1 MPWNIGLAGNDF
13 NILNSKINEVEA
25 LTYNNIID
33 FVNYFMISENGNV
46 GINNKNPT
54 EKLDIK
60 GNTIVNGTLLT
71 SNVIGWRINDTSN
84 ILKINYTDDI
94 INNNNLE
101 IYGKS
106 TFKGNIAIGDD
117 NNYSILNING
127 LVNATEFKGTGS
139 NIINIDADN
148 INKGILNASFGGTGI
163 NNIKNEQILYGS
175 NNNTVGQTPGFKFL
189 EGLQRLEVANL
200 KGNGSLVENIN
211 AHHITSGILSGRYG
225 GTGKA
230 SYEIEGGLLVGN
242 IRAPGNSANIDQTIN
257 LKWDDNASNLLINGN
272 LKLFGTNKTI
282 FINDEPLGYQH
293 IGPYNVATSE
303 IPGVIKYDGN
313 TFKFNDAGQ
322 LILNVSTSS
331 KWEKNEDE
339 SIIWYPKYS
348 DPNSVQLE
356 CVGIGF
362 IPDENVDR
370 VNRLSV
376 KGNINIKSYT
386 NSPGAYLINGINVD
400 EINSN
405 FLSKKIDDLILDNI
419 KQEYG
424 GVNKRCFDLIN
435 IGTQPTYKIS
445 GDNRNFYFDN
455 LVEFQQGI
463 RISEGGSIGFDGA
476 LTIESLNLTSGTR
489 GVQNNAVLTVNQ
501 VDNEGDKSTIAQ
513 FEYRSVAKML
523 LDKEGRLGIGAFN
536 RDNFPKE
543 KLDVQGNI
551 IASGYITSYYSDER
565 LKHFTSRIKNSLE
578 IINNL
583 NGYYYEPNEKALQ
596 FGFKHE
602 KQIGLSAQEVTKYI
616 PEITKLAPFDAINDA
631 DGNVISK
638 SGESY
643 LTICY
648 ERLGPIFV
656 EAIKELTNEI
666 KELKKENIFIK
677 SELERIKLSI

>member
-71 SNVIGWRINDTSN
+71 SNVIGWRIDDTSN

>member
-33 FVNYFMISENGNV
+33 FVNYFMITENGNV

-71 SNVIGWRINDTSN
+71 SNVIGWRIDDTSN

-139 NIINIDADN
+139 NIINIDAGN

-175 NNNTVGQTPGFKFL
+175 NNNTVGQTLGFKFI
-189 EGLQRLEVANL
+189 EASQTLQVANL
-200 KGNGSLVENIN
+200 KGDGSLVININ
-211 AHHITSGILSGRYG
+211 ANHITSGILSGRYG

>member
-71 SNVIGWRINDTSN
+71 SNVIGWRIDDTSN

-175 NNNTVGQTPGFKFL
+175 NNNTVGQTPGFRFL

-536 RDNFPKE
+536 GDNFPKE

-666 KELKKENIFIK
+666 RELKKENIFIK

>member
-54 EKLDIK
+54 AKLDIK

-656 EAIKELTNEI
+656 EAIK
-666 KELKKENIFIK
+666 
-677 SELERIKLSI
+677 

>member
-13 NILNSKINEVEA
+13 NILNSKINEVDA

-33 FVNYFMISENGNV
+33 FVNYFMITENGNV

-139 NIINIDADN
+139 NIINISANN

-163 NNIKNEQILYGS
+163 NNIKSEQILYGL
-175 NNNTVGQTPGFKFL
+175 NNNTVAQTPGFRFL
-189 EGLQRLEVANL
+189 EGSQTLEVANL

-211 AHHITSGILSGRYG
+211 AYNITTGILAGRYG

-230 SYEIEGGLLVGN
+230 SYEIEGGLLIGN
-242 IRAPGNSANIDQTIN
+242 IVTGNRENIDQTIN

-282 FINDEPLGYQH
+282 FINDAPLGYQH
-293 IGPYNVATSE
+293 IGPYPVATSE
-303 IPGVIKYDGN
+303 IEGIIKYDGN
-313 TFKFNDAGQ
+313 TFKKNPQDQ

-348 DPNSVQLE
+348 SEEGSE
-356 CVGIGF
+356 CVCIGF
-362 IPDENVDR
+362 IPNDNDENTR

-376 KGNINIKSYT
+376 KGNINIISNT
-386 NSPGAYLINGINVD
+386 TRPGAYLINGINVD

-405 FLSKKIDDLILDNI
+405 FLSKKIDDLKLDNI

-463 RISEGGSIGFDGA
+463 RISQGGSIGFDGA
-476 LTIESLNLTSGTR
+476 LTIESLNLTSGTL
-489 GVQNNAVLTVNQ
+489 GVKNNPVLKVNQ
-501 VDNEGDKSTIAQ
+501 ADIADDKSTIAQ
-513 FEYRSVAKML
+513 FESGGVAKML
-523 LDKEGRLGIGAFN
+523 LDKQGRLGIGEFN
-536 RDNFPKE
+536 KDNFPKE

-583 NGYYYEPNEKALQ
+583 NGYYYEPNEIALQ